1 MTRHLSHGT
10 HVQVHAVYVCVCT
23 YVCVCVCGCYMMVY
37 LDSLVEKTGCVYTES
52 LHHSNCI
59 YIAAGLPAQVL
70 DLFISFDG
78 LVTS

>member
-1 MTRHLSHGT
+1 
-10 HVQVHAVYVCVCT
+10 
-23 YVCVCVCGCYMMVY
+23 MMVY

-52 LHHSNCI
+52 LHYSNCI